1 MATYNC
7 TNSTSSAYG
16 SGGYGTCTG
25 QSVGAPNTGLFQQV
39 ISGGGITILG
49 PLAIAVSLA
58 SMAALIGKR
67 RMTRRATTPPS
78 GNR

>member
-49 PLAIAVSLA
+49 PLVVAVILA
-58 SMAALIGKR
+58 GVVTLVGKR
-67 RMTRRATTPPS
+67 RMTRR
-78 GNR
+78 R

>member
-7 TNSTSSAYG
+7 INSTSNAYG

-39 ISGGGITILG
+39 ISGGSITILG
-49 PLAIAVSLA
+49 PLAAAVILAGVVAVIA
-58 SMAALIGKR
+58 R
-67 RMTRRATTPPS
+67 RTTANRR
-78 GNR
+78 